1 MKLWKIY
8 LNSNNDSKKKKSFA
22 AVHCNIRSLQS
33 NLENFVHVLSDLQF
47 SVSVIGLSEINCK
60 VNKGITNVNISGYD
74 SISQL
79 SLSNT
84 GAVSFYINK
93 DLTFTVLLVTNVD
106 SEALRIEIIVTVNP
120 IFR

>member
-33 NLENFVHVLSDLQF
+33 NLENFVHVLSGLQF
-47 SVSVIGLSEINCK
+47 SVSVIGLSEINCE
-60 VNKGITNVNISGYD
+60 VNKGITNVDISGYD

-93 DLTFTVLLVTNVD
+93 DLTFTVLLVTNFD
-106 SEALRIEIIVTVNP
+106 SEALWIEIIVTVNP

>member
-1 MKLWKIY
+1 MWKIY
-8 LNSNNDSKKKKSFA
+8 LNSNNDSKKKSFA
-22 AVHCNIRSLQS
+22 AVQCNIRSLQS